1 MALLGS
7 GMGERAAL
15 MFWSNGF
22 HLETFSTREDLVD
35 SVIASAGAIDGRER
49 RLALLRRL
57 DDRGDELRADLS
69 LSRRGAVEAFYET
82 TAGRRFEV
90 TADGYGSYR
99 LAEYSL
105 TSIVGLPAERITHNQ
120 ADYPEPLAACHAAR
134 RLGVL
139 GVAWADRD
147 CLDSPP

>member
-1 MALLGS
+1 MIVGDHT
-7 GMGERAAL
+7 GDRAAL
-15 MFWSNGF
+15 LTWENGF
-22 HLETFSTREDLVD
+22 GMETFPTKEALVD
-35 SVIASAGAIDGRER
+35 HVIDSAGAVDGRER
-49 RLALLRRL
+49 CLALLRKL
-57 DDRGDELRADLS
+57 DTRGDELRADLS

-105 TSIVGLPAERITHNQ
+105 TSIVGLPVERITHNQ
-120 ADYPEPLAACHAAR
+120 ADYPESLAACHAAR

-147 CLDSPP
+147 CLDSQP